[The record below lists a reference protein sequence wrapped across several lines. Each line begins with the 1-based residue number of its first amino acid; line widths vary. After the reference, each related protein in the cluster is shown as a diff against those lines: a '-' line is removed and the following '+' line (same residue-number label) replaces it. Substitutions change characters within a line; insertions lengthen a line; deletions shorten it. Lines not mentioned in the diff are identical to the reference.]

1 MTLRHHLVTMTNGK
15 SLAKM
20 NQRTINSLI
29 VFFVWIFFF
38 HSTNCNA
45 FALGVQASQRSPKMP
60 SKTIQLTNNGPA
72 ITTSSF
78 LQLPNDSP
86 AKQPPV
92 PHNGP
97 AHFKQLSVPM
107 TTTSTGLQADNDHHS
122 SLNDVTAPQAF
133 PAMTATMTVTMTQV
147 PAMTTAIS
155 KGTIKLVEC
164 FLHPTKTG
172 ANNATI
178 KLKSFASCPN

>member
-1 MTLRHHLVTMTNGK
+1 MASAKTNQK
-15 SLAKM
+15 
-20 NQRTINSLI
+20 TIQSHIAFL
-29 VFFVWIFFF
+29 VWILSF
-38 HSTNCNA
+38 HSTSCNA
-45 FALGVQASQRSPKMP
+45 FVLGVQASQRSPKMP
-60 SKTIQLTNNGPA
+60 STTIQLTNNGPA

-107 TTTSTGLQADNDHHS
+107 TTTSTGLQADNDCHS

-133 PAMTATMTVTMTQV
+133 PAMAATMTATMTQV
-147 PAMTTAIS
+147 PAMTTAIT
-155 KGTIKLVEC
+155 KMTIKLIKC
-164 FLHPTKTG
+164 F
-172 ANNATI
+172 
-178 KLKSFASCPN
+178 FASHQNRCQQCNSKK